1 MSMLDPFKMNVT
13 LPPFMY
19 NSATTT
25 QTKPPVVSMTYN
37 TNDYLEVLKANQ
49 ALSSAN
55 LEDVNRAVM
64 SGRPAL
70 TSAMVSKA
78 NSFVSAYH
86 SNVRNSYAPQEPM
99 PILGSERSMSLKT
112 ATQKLMREE

>member
-1 MSMLDPFKMNVT
+1 MSMLDPFKLNAT

-19 NSATTT
+19 NSATSS
-25 QTKPPVVSMTYN
+25 QYKPPVVSMTYN
-37 TNDYLEVLKANQ
+37 TNDYLQLLKSNQ
-49 ALSSAN
+49 ALATTN
-55 LEDVNRAVM
+55 LEDVNKAVM

-86 SNVRNSYAPQEPM
+86 TNVRNSYAPQQAS
-99 PILGSERSMSLKT
+99 PIVGNERSMSLKT
-112 ATQKLMREE
+112 ATQKLMRE

>member
-25 QTKPPVVSMTYN
+25 KYKPPVVSMTYN
-37 TNDYLEVLKANQ
+37 TNDYLQLLKSNS
-49 ALSSAN
+49 ALAHQN
-55 LEDVNRAVM
+55 LEDVNKAVM
-64 SGRPAL
+64 SGRPNL

-86 SNVRNSYAPQEPM
+86 TNVRNSYAPQQPS
-99 PILGSERSMSLKT
+99 PIVGNERSMSLKS
-112 ATQKLMREE
+112 ATQKLMRE

>member
-1 MSMLDPFKMNVT
+1 MLNAFKLNAT

-19 NSATTT
+19 NSATSS
-25 QTKPPVVSMTYN
+25 QYKPPVVSMTYN
-37 TNDYLEVLKANQ
+37 TNDYLQLLKSNQ
-49 ALSSAN
+49 ALATTN
-55 LEDVNRAVM
+55 LEEVNKAVM

-86 SNVRNSYAPQEPM
+86 TNVRNSYAPQQAS
-99 PILGSERSMSLKT
+99 PIVGNERSMSLKT
-112 ATQKLMREE
+112 ATQKLMRE